1 MLRIVTA
8 GGDPM
13 NYALIFPGQ
22 GAQEVGMGRGLFD
35 CYPAAREVFEK
46 ADEALGYSLSRIIF
60 HGPEEELT
68 KTENAQ
74 PAILAVS
81 IATKAVIEQELG
93 IPLAPLL
100 VAGHSL
106 GEYTALVAARTLT
119 LEDGVRL
126 VHLRGKWM
134 QEAVPVGQG
143 SMAAILGL
151 DPDRVEE
158 ACKEASMDQVCSP
171 ANFNAPGQV
180 VISGH
185 AEAVARAVEIA
196 RRLGAR
202 KAIPLKVSAPFHC
215 NLMEPVAD
223 RLYEA
228 FSECSWAPP
237 AYPLVNNV
245 SATVIHS
252 TEEIR
257 QALRKQTFSP
267 VRWLESVREIEKS
280 GISHFLEIGPGNVL
294 SGLVRKGCKD
304 AVTYDT
310 STHENLSKLVVALGG
325 KEVGTVE

>member
-1 MLRIVTA
+1 MS
-8 GGDPM
+8 
-13 NYALIFPGQ
+13 YALVFPGQ
-22 GAQEVGMGRGLFD
+22 GAQEVGMGRVLFD
-35 CYPAAREVFEK
+35 RYPEAREVFEK
-46 ADEALGYSLSRIIF
+46 ADEALHYSLSRIIF
-60 HGPEEELT
+60 EGPEEELT
-68 KTENAQ
+68 RTENAQ

-81 IATKAVIEQELG
+81 IATKAVIEKEMGKALK
-93 IPLAPLL
+93 PCV

-106 GEYTALVAARTLT
+106 GEYTALVAAGTLT

-151 DPDRVEE
+151 APDLVEKACEE
-158 ACKEASMDQVCSP
+158 AAMGQVCSP

-185 AEAVARAVEIA
+185 TEAVSRAVEAA
-196 RRLGAR
+196 RGMGAK

-215 NLMEPVAD
+215 ALMEPVAD

-228 FSECSWAPP
+228 FSECAWLPP

-245 SATVIHS
+245 FATVITS

-257 QALRKQTFSP
+257 QALRKQTYSP
-267 VRWLESVREIEKS
+267 VRWLESVQEMEKT
-280 GISHFLEIGPGNVL
+280 GIKNFMEIGPGNIL

-310 STHENLSKLVVALGG
+310 STLDNLLKLAAAILG
-325 KEVGTVE
+325 KEDEVIG